1 MRQALAPAIWLV
13 AAASAQIA
21 LSERIGL
28 GFARPDF
35 LLLCSIFLSLR
46 REINGAAAVGF
57 FAGFLHGA
65 VLNASLGMLVA
76 SRTLTA
82 VIASKLFS
90 ALIDPGPFTAALVV
104 GACSLFAGIL
114 ALFLGS
120 PQNILGHLAATIGT
134 AIYNAVLAVPVYW
147 LTVRTARAGARG

>member
-1 MRQALAPAIWLV
+1 MRQALTPAIWLV
-13 AAASAQIA
+13 AAACAQIA
-21 LSERIGL
+21 LSDRLGL

-35 LLLCSIFLSLR
+35 LLLCAVFLSLR
-46 REINGAAAVGF
+46 REINGAALVGF

-65 VLNASLGMLVA
+65 VLNASLGMFVA
-76 SRTLTA
+76 SRTFTA

-104 GACSLFAGIL
+104 GACSVLAGIF

-147 LTVRTARAGARG
+147 LTARTVRTGARG